1 MNIKSLLW
9 VARRSIHLKSSQPV
23 VSEGDRRVKILED
36 GWTAVTL
43 DNSRTAQKEHTV
55 LITDTGVEVYSRKT
69 KSRYGVNV
77 QVLTQ

>member
-1 MNIKSLLW
+1 M
-9 VARRSIHLKSSQPV
+9 

-55 LITDTGVEVYSRKT
+55 LITDTGVEVYSETT
-69 KSRYGVNV
+69 KSCYGVNV

>member
-1 MNIKSLLW
+1 MNVKSLLW
-9 VARRSIHLKSSQPV
+9 VARRFSHLASSQPV

-55 LITDTGVEVYSRKT
+55 LITDTGVEVYSGNT
-69 KSRYGVNV
+69 KSCYGVNV

>member
-1 MNIKSLLW
+1 M
-9 VARRSIHLKSSQPV
+9 
-23 VSEGDRRVKILED
+23 KILAD

-55 LITDTGVEVYSRKT
+55 LITDTGVDVLKYSVKI
-69 KSRYGVNV
+69 VNIDF

>member
-9 VARRSIHLKSSQPV
+9 VVRRSSHLASSQPV

-55 LITDTGVEVYSRKT
+55 LITDTGVEV
-69 KSRYGVNV
+69 
-77 QVLTQ
+77 